1 MRPEPAFADKEI
13 SKFRD
18 YTVDPTDPLKERVQR
33 TYREMHLNQTVDF
46 VKGWCMCLFT
56 KVLSGHYLLVIFL
69 FQSFTKKRRTLYNT
83 VH

>member
-46 VKGWCMCLFT
+46 VKGWCNVKCLIND
-56 KVLSGHYLLVIFL
+56 K
-69 FQSFTKKRRTLYNT
+69 N
-83 VH
+83 